1 MSDTKSIAPEFFKIM
16 KDFLNDILITFP
28 EYAEKIT
35 DDENLI
41 LNGDVSNNNLYI
53 YCCGVY
59 PSRFFDILYKND
71 EMFDDKNRNTCFLP
85 NIDFNYFFKQ
95 NITQNTKDTLWKYLQ
110 LILFTIAGNINDQ
123 ECFGDTAKL
132 FEAID
137 EDVLKSKIEDTIK
150 DMGEMFDLS
159 GMNFEGSSQF
169 FDGSGQF
176 FDGSGQSF
184 DGSGIN
190 MPNPDDLN
198 NHINSLMEG
207 KLGKLASEIAEETA
221 KEMSINLDEEAN
233 VNDVMGKLFKNPG
246 KLLSMVKKV
255 GSKLDEK
262 IKSGEIKESE
272 LMEEASELMKK
283 MKNMPGM
290 AGMEGL
296 FSKMGIPNS
305 KKMNFG
311 AMENK
316 LNTNIRNAKT
326 KERMRSKLE
335 KRRAEREAKKFV
347 HTTFTGNN
355 SKIEKS
361 SINGKE
367 QEETMVVKRKKKR
380 KKKKKKKNNN

>member
-159 GMNFEGSSQF
+159 GMNFEGSS
-169 FDGSGQF
+169 QF

-367 QEETMVVKRKKKR
+367 QEDAMVVKRKKKR

>member
-169 FDGSGQF
+169 FDGSGQ
-176 FDGSGQSF
+176 SF

-335 KRRAEREAKKFV
+335 KRRAESKAKKFV

-367 QEETMVVKRKKKR
+367 QEEATVVKR
-380 KKKKKKKNNN
+380 KKKKKKKKNKKNNN

>member
-35 DDENLI
+35 DEENLI

-159 GMNFEGSSQF
+159 GMDFEGSDQF
-169 FDGSGQF
+169 
-176 FDGSGQSF
+176 F

-290 AGMEGL
+290 AGMEEL

-326 KERMRSKLE
+326 KERMRAKLE
-335 KRRAEREAKKFV
+335 KRRAERESKKFV

>member
-159 GMNFEGSSQF
+159 GMNFEGSS
-169 FDGSGQF
+169 QF

-367 QEETMVVKRKKKR
+367 QEEATVVKR
-380 KKKKKKKNNN
+380 KKKKKKKKNKKNNN